1 MNKSRQQELTR
12 WLKDQSIISRRWVM
26 ISRLLG
32 VVSGLLIVAQAWLLA
47 RILHRMIMENIPAT
61 ALLLPFTLLV
71 LVFVLRAW
79 LVWLR
84 ERVGFQAGQYIRT
97 EIRRQVLNRLQ
108 QAGPAWI
115 QGKPAG
121 SWATLILEQIDDMHD
136 YYARYLPQMTLAAC
150 VPLLIVITIF
160 PDNWAAALI
169 LLGTAPLIP
178 LFMALVGMGA
188 ADANRRNFLALAR
201 LSGHFLDRLRGMET
215 LRIFHRGNAETDNIR
230 QASEDFRQRTMEVLR
245 LAFLSSGVLEFF
257 TSLSIALVAVY
268 FGFSYLGELNFGHYG
283 TGVTLM
289 SGFLALI
296 LAPEFFQPLRDLG
309 TFYHAK
315 AQAIGAADSLK
326 TFMETPLAQA
336 ERGEKILSDNEMV
349 SLEARDLL
357 IKSPEGKVLAGPLN
371 FSLRA
376 GERVVLVGQS
386 GSGKSSLLNTL
397 TGFLPYDG
405 SLSVNGVE
413 LNSLDANHW
422 RSLLSWVGQNPQLP
436 AATLR
441 ENVLLA
447 CPEATEAQ
455 LQLALDKAWVSEFI
469 SQFPQGIN
477 TPPGDQAGRLSVGQA
492 QRVAV
497 ARALLMPCRLLLL
510 DEPAASLDAHSEQRV
525 MQALTDASTQQTTLM
540 ITHQLEDLAQWDA
553 IWVMQ
558 DGQIVEQGSYS
569 QLASAGGPFS
579 RLLAHRQEEI

>member
-1 MNKSRQQELTR
+1 MNKTRQQELTR
-12 WLKDQSIISRRWVM
+12 WLKEKSIISRRWLM

-32 VVSGLLIVAQAWLLA
+32 VVSGLLIVAQAWFLA

-61 ALLLPFTLLV
+61 ALLLPFTLLALV
-71 LVFVLRAW
+71 LILRAW
-79 LVWLR
+79 VVWLR
-84 ERVGFQAGQYIRT
+84 ERVGFHAGQHIRY
-97 EIRRQVLNRLQ
+97 EIRRQVLDRLQ

-160 PDNWAAALI
+160 PSNWAAALI

-188 ADANRRNFLALAR
+188 ADANRRNFLALGR

-215 LRIFHRGNAETDNIR
+215 LRLFNRGEAEINNIR
-230 QASEDFRQRTMEVLR
+230 DASQDFRQRTMEVLR

-268 FGFSYLGELNFGHYG
+268 FGFSYLGELDFGHYG
-283 TGVTLM
+283 VGVTLM
-289 SGFLALI
+289 SGFLTLI

-336 ERGEKILSDNEMV
+336 QRGEKTLSDHELIR
-349 SLEARDLL
+349 LEARDL
-357 IKSPEGKVLAGPLN
+357 IVKSPDGKTLAGPLTFTLN
-371 FSLRA
+371 A

-397 TGFLPYDG
+397 TGFLPYEG
-405 SLSVNGVE
+405 SLQVNGVE
-413 LNSLDANHW
+413 LRDLDAERW
-422 RSLLSWVGQNPQLP
+422 RRLISWVGQNPQLP

-447 CPEATEAQ
+447 WPEATEAQ

-469 SQFPQGIN
+469 SQLPQGIN
-477 TPPGDQAGRLSVGQA
+477 TQVGDQAGGLSVGQA

-497 ARALLMPCRLLLL
+497 ARALLVPCRLLLL

-525 MQALTDASTQQTTLM
+525 MQALSNASTEQTTLM
-540 ITHQLEDLAQWDA
+540 VTHQLAGLADWDA

-558 DGQIVEQGSYS
+558 NGQIVEQGDYA
-569 QLASAGGPFS
+569 QLSAAGGAFAS
-579 RLLAHRQEEI
+579 LLAHRQEEI